1 MAAAP
6 ICADDD
12 GEKLMTS
19 CSEVITER
27 QLREGLARLVV
38 CVSAAENETKKSLR
52 HKSLFYPKRTAITP
66 ELVPPLGLI
75 IQPRMA

>member
-27 QLREGLARLVV
+27 QLREGLGLVV
-38 CVSAAENETKKSLR
+38 CVRRGE
-52 HKSLFYPKRTAITP
+52 P
-66 ELVPPLGLI
+66 ESVRRA
-75 IQPRMA
+75 RMRRRNH